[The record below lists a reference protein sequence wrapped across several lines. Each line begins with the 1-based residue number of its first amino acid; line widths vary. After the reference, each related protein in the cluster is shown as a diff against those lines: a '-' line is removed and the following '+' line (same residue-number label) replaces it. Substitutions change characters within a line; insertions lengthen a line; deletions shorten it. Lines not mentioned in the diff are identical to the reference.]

1 MRVPL
6 AMRER
11 TLRRWLWKAASRT
24 SRQIMPPRS
33 DLYFIYLFIYLFYK
47 YDVPISAV
55 IKYHVTVES
64 FFIRRQRSLGTQ
76 LTSYV
81 IVEGNLSFYLNLS

>member
-1 MRVPL
+1 
-6 AMRER
+6 
-11 TLRRWLWKAASRT
+11 
-24 SRQIMPPRS
+24 MPPWS

-47 YDVPISAV
+47 YNPISAV

-81 IVEGNLSFYLNLS
+81 IVEGNLPFYLNLS